1 VQTGPAGEQVYG
13 GGEGSAVGGRDG
25 GGVGFVAPGDDHA
38 LRLQQLAHLTAQL
51 GSAETLDAI
60 TDIVVTHAGEVI
72 RAAVATLMLREDQRL
87 VLVGAH
93 GIQPGIQER
102 FAAFGLLD
110 ENPASEAARTG
121 QPVVLSADD
130 DIEGRYPALGGTMP
144 AGRSLVCLPLRSVA
158 QPLGVIGLTFEGSW
172 IPGARELD
180 FLTTFS
186 DSCAQAI
193 RRVRATEEAERTAR
207 QLTFLADASAE
218 LASSLNYRV
227 TLSNVARLTV
237 PMLADWCA
245 VSMVGNGTLTTLAV
259 AHVDPAKVEWAWDLE
274 KRYPPDPNAPTG
286 AANVV
291 RTGQSE
297 LYREITDEML
307 VAGARDE
314 EHLRLSRDLDLRS
327 ALIVPLTARGRTLG
341 TIMLLRTTGS
351 GEYGPAELAVA
362 EDLGRRAGV
371 AIDNAQLHSETQDI
385 ARQLQQA
392 VLPDDLAKLTDWQMA
407 THYRPGGRA
416 EVGGDFYDAIPLGE
430 GLLAIFIGD
439 VMGHGVAAAAA
450 MAQMRSAIRA
460 YLCIDPT
467 PSAVVTA
474 LDGMFSR
481 LSIDQLTSLAYAV
494 IDTTAGEVRIVS
506 AGHYPPMIVSRDGA
520 PRLAQTAPQ
529 RALGAG
535 GDDRI
540 ETAWPLEPGDT
551 ILLYTDG
558 LVERRDEVIDEGL
571 ARLARHAHVLNQESL
586 DDGLRTLVARL
597 DDDAGDDDVT
607 AIAVRV
613 EMTEPS
619 AD

>member
-1 VQTGPAGEQVYG
+1 
-13 GGEGSAVGGRDG
+13 
-25 GGVGFVAPGDDHA
+25 
-38 LRLQQLAHLTAQL
+38 
-51 GSAETLDAI
+51 
-60 TDIVVTHAGEVI
+60 
-72 RAAVATLMLREDQRL
+72 
-87 VLVGAH
+87 
-93 GIQPGIQER
+93 
-102 FAAFGLLD
+102 
-110 ENPASEAARTG
+110 
-121 QPVVLSADD
+121 VLSADD

-172 IPGARELD
+172 TPGARELD

-218 LASSLNYRV
+218 LSSSLNYRV

-245 VSMVGNGTLTTLAV
+245 VSMVGNGALTTLAV
-259 AHVDPAKVEWAWDLE
+259 AHVDPAKVEWAWELE

-307 VAGARDE
+307 VAGACDE

-341 TIMLLRTTGS
+341 TILLLRTTGS

-371 AIDNAQLHSETQDI
+371 AIDNAQLHSVTQDI

-392 VLPDDLAKLTDWQMA
+392 VLPDDLAKLTEWQIA

-416 EVGGDFYDAIPLGE
+416 EVGGDFYDAIPLGG

-481 LSIDQLTSLAYAV
+481 LLIDQLTSLAYAV
-494 IDTTAGEVRIVS
+494 IDTAAGEVRIVS
-506 AGHYPPMIVSRDGA
+506 AGHYPPMIVSRDGR

-540 ETAWPLEPGDT
+540 ETVWPLERGDT

-571 ARLARHAHVLNQESL
+571 ARLASHAHVLNQESL

-619 AD
+619 PG